1 MFKLPR
7 ACAALGLTLL
17 AATALGAAGLAPAAL
32 AHTPTPVGQR
42 TVVQADGMGAGHD
55 EVPEV
60 NNTGSS
66 FDPREKM

>member
-42 TVVQADGMGAGHD
+42 VAVQADGVGNDAA
-55 EVPEV
+55 PEV